1 MKERLDWEN
10 QRVTQKN
17 REPMHSPWGAWESAE
32 EAAKGERGSSG
43 NVLSLDG
50 TWKFHLAAGPDCV
63 PEEFYKEEYF
73 PETGR
78 RRDTVILF
86 IPIMSIP
93 WAGRMKNDIRSVP
106 AGKRERER

>member
-63 PEEFYKEEYF
+63 PEEFYKEEYDVSAWDNIKV
-73 PETGR
+73 PGN
-78 RRDTVILF
+78 
-86 IPIMSIP
+86 
-93 WAGRMKNDIRSVP
+93 AGIQLSCLY
-106 AGKRERER
+106 